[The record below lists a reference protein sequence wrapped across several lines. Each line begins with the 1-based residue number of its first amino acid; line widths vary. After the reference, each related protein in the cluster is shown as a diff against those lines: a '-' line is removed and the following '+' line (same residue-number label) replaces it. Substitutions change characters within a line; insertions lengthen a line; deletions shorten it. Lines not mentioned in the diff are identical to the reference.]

1 MLKKTIKHLKTCLCK
16 QFNMFL
22 LNQLVAQLAGHHIIY
37 VSLIKRVI
45 QVFFFPTYLG
55 NGVRHGVIRK
65 MLIMY
70 LLFIILFQKV
80 NLITL

>member
-1 MLKKTIKHLKTCLCK
+1 MLKNNVKKTIKHLKTCLCK

-45 QVFFFPTYLG
+45 QVFFSL
-55 NGVRHGVIRK
+55 HI
-65 MLIMY
+65 
-70 LLFIILFQKV
+70 
-80 NLITL
+80 